1 MAKIVFEEFAK
12 ELKLIKV
19 DVIFRGSGSHGDCST
34 RLFAITKSFMTVNE
48 YWTSQYFKCWYT
60 YFDIRKIYELKKL
73 VSYYFEFE

>member
-1 MAKIVFEEFAK
+1 MLYLEVVAVMVTVRQDF
-12 ELKLIKV
+12 
-19 DVIFRGSGSHGDCST
+19 
-34 RLFAITKSFMTVNE
+34 FAITKSFMTANE